1 MSEPSR
7 PPSSASSA
15 KRQETERSVERAESD
30 ALSPAPTASTAWID
44 PSTRFSHAERRNI
57 ILGLMLAILL
67 GGLDQ
72 TIVAVAL
79 PRMATELNGF
89 SLIAWVVSGYLVA
102 STVVTPIYGKLG
114 DLFGRRLLLSV
125 AIVVFLVASIACA
138 FAHTMP
144 ELIVARVV
152 QGLGGGGLISISQT
166 IIADVVPLRERG
178 RYQGYISGVF
188 AVASVAGPVV
198 GGLLTHYLSWRWIF
212 WINLPLGAAAFLV
225 SRHSLRH
232 LPVAGIRR
240 RIDYVGAM
248 LLVVGVTALLIPIT
262 RIGQGVAWDDGHNV
276 GLFALAIVVLA
287 LCLWHETRTA
297 EPIIPI
303 NLFRIPIV
311 ASCCGILFLCFF
323 QLVSLASLSPLRFQ
337 MVAAVTA
344 DAAAW
349 RLLPLTFM
357 IPLGAFVSGRLML
370 ATARTRPQQVIGTA
384 CVPLGLLGLAFVSP
398 VHSIVTGV
406 LMAVVGLAIGV
417 IMPSSLVA
425 VQNAVPRSQLGVA
438 TAGTAFSRSLGG
450 AIGVALLSAILLASM
465 RAPEGTATT
474 PSAPTA
480 AATSASTTATG
491 PAPGSEIASH
501 LSALSGATPAEAEAA
516 FKKLFIIAAAISALA
531 FLLALRVPETRLD
544 GPAHA

>member
-1 MSEPSR
+1 MTDA
-7 PPSSASSA
+7 SARAAAAARKTQDPTTDATSA
-15 KRQETERSVERAESD
+15 GPV
-30 ALSPAPTASTAWID
+30 LPPAPQTAD
-44 PSTRFSHAERRNI
+44 PSARFTHAERRKI
-57 ILGLMLAILL
+57 IIGLMLAILL

-79 PRMATELNGF
+79 PRMAAELDGF
-89 SLIAWVVSGYLVA
+89 PLIAWVVSGYLVA

-114 DLFGRRLLLSV
+114 DLFGRRQLLSI

-144 ELIVARVV
+144 QLIAARVV

-212 WINLPLGAAAFLV
+212 WINLPLGTAAFLV
-225 SRHSLRH
+225 SRRALRH
-232 LPVAGIRR
+232 LLVAGIRR
-240 RIDYVGAM
+240 RIDYVGAI
-248 LLVVGVTALLIPIT
+248 LLVVGLTALLVPIT
-262 RIGQGVAWDDGHNV
+262 RIGQGVAWDDGPNAV
-276 GLFALAIVVLA
+276 LFAAAIVVLA
-287 LCLWHETRTA
+287 GFLWHEHRTT

-303 NLFRIPIV
+303 NLFRIPLV

-337 MVAAVTA
+337 MVAGVTA
-344 DAAAW
+344 DAAAL

-370 ATARTRPQQVIGTA
+370 KTGRTRPQQIVGTA
-384 CVPLGLLGLAFVSP
+384 LVPFGLAGLAFVSP
-398 VHSIVTGV
+398 VHAVITGL
-406 LMAVVGLAIGV
+406 LMTCVGLSIGV
-417 IMPSSLVA
+417 VMPSSLVA
-425 VQNAVPRSQLGVA
+425 VQNAVPRAQLGVA

-450 AIGVALLSAILLASM
+450 AIGVALLSAILLASLHAGSGGDA
-465 RAPEGTATT
+465 RPSRPVQAAGSTSEVAPR
-474 PSAPTA
+474 
-480 AATSASTTATG
+480 
-491 PAPGSEIASH
+491 
-501 LSALSGATPAEAEAA
+501 LSALSGASPREADKA
-516 FKKLFIIAAAISALA
+516 FEKLFLIAAAIASLA
-531 FLLALRVPETRLD
+531 FLLALRLPDSRLD
-544 GPAHA
+544 GPQRA

>member
-1 MSEPSR
+1 MATTP
-7 PPSSASSA
+7 SASD
-15 KRQETERSVERAESD
+15 ETTRRATM
-30 ALSPAPTASTAWID
+30 AAGVD

-57 ILGLMLAILL
+57 VVGLMLAILL

-79 PRMATELNGF
+79 PRMAVDLDGF

-114 DLFGRRLLLSV
+114 DLFGRRMLLSI
-125 AIVVFLVASIACA
+125 AIVVFLLSSIVCA
-138 FAHTMP
+138 LAQTMP
-144 ELIVARVV
+144 ELIFARVL

-212 WINLPLGAAAFLV
+212 WINLPLGLGAFLV
-225 SRHSLRH
+225 SRRALRN
-232 LPVAGIRR
+232 LPVAGVRR
-240 RIDYVGAM
+240 RIDYLGAL
-248 LLVVGVTALLIPIT
+248 LLVIGLTALLIPIT
-262 RIGQGVAWDDGHNV
+262 RIGQGVAWDDLHNAT
-276 GLFALAIVVLA
+276 LFGVAIAVLA
-287 LCLWHETRTA
+287 LCLFHEHRTP

-311 ASCCGILFLCFF
+311 AACCGILFLCFF
-323 QLVSLASLSPLRFQ
+323 QLVAISSLSPLRFQ
-337 MVAAVTA
+337 LVAGATA

-357 IPLGAFVSGRLML
+357 IPLGAFLSGRIML
-370 ATARTRPQQVIGTA
+370 ATSRHRPQQLIGTA
-384 CVPLGLLGLAFVSP
+384 CVPFGLLGLAFVSP
-398 VHSIVTGV
+398 VHTLITSA
-406 LMAVVGLAIGV
+406 LMCWVGLTIGIV
-417 IMPSSLVA
+417 MPSSLVA
-425 VQNAVPRSQLGVA
+425 VQNAVPRAQLGVA

-465 RAPEGTATT
+465 RGGP
-474 PSAPTA
+474 APTA
-480 AATSASTTATG
+480 PTPVAAGSPVASE
-491 PAPGSEIASH
+491 APH
-501 LSALSGATPAEAEAA
+501 LSALSSATPEQVNRA
-516 FKKLFIIAAAISALA
+516 FEKLFTIAAGISVIA
-531 FLLALRVPETRLD
+531 FVLALRVPDYRLD
-544 GPAHA
+544 GPSKA